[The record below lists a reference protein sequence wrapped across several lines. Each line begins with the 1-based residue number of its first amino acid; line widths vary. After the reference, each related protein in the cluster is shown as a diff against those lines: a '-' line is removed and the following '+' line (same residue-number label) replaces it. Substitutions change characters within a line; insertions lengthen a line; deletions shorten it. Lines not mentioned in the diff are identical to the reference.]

1 MTHTRFLLLATAS
14 LAIGLSAPALAQKA
28 VDLPQPAVPE
38 ADPSELLTNK
48 GIERR
53 LERDEKALR
62 DLRQIVLQAKAQGN
76 PVQVKEAG
84 PDPQVQALEA
94 RINDLEETL
103 RRQTGQMEEATHNAQ
118 LAAKAAADANDAN
131 KAVAARVDR
140 IEQQLLAA
148 GAAAL
153 SASQAQTAPGPGAA
167 AGPLPAPADGGGVLG
182 TLRQPGSGAG
192 QPQDIQADPAAGAG
206 GPGDEQQAYRSAR
219 ATLDSGDYVGGAQAL
234 QDYLQRYPTSP
245 RASEANYWLGRTL
258 ALRNMHAEAA
268 AAYARALK
276 GWPQS
281 VWAGDAVLRLST
293 SLIELQRGSDA
304 CKALSEFQTRYAA
317 KSTPAVKT
325 RARDIRTRAAC
336 S

>member
-1 MTHTRFLLLATAS
+1 MTHTRLLLLATAS
-14 LAIGLSAPALAQKA
+14 LAIGFAAPALAQKS

-38 ADPSELLTNK
+38 ADPSELMTNK

-53 LERDEKALR
+53 MERDEKALR

-76 PVQVKEAG
+76 PVQVKDAG

-94 RINDLEETL
+94 RIADLEETL
-103 RRQTGQMEEATHNAQ
+103 RRQTGQMEETGHNAQ
-118 LAAKAAADANDAN
+118 LAAKAAADANEAN
-131 KAVAARVDR
+131 KALAVRLDR

-153 SASQAQTAPGPGAA
+153 SASQAAQAAPGPGAA
-167 AGPLPAPADGGGVLG
+167 AGPPPGPAGGGVLG
-182 TLRQPGSGAG
+182 TLREPANGAG
-192 QPQDIQADPAAGAG
+192 QSQDVQADPNAGG

-219 ATLDSGDYVGGAQAL
+219 QTLDSGDYVGGAQAL
-234 QDYLQRYPTSP
+234 QDYLQRYPASP

-268 AAYARALK
+268 AAYARSLK
-276 GWPQS
+276 GWPQA
-281 VWAGDAVLRLST
+281 VWAGDAVLRLSS

-317 KSTPAVKT
+317 KSTAAVKT

-336 S
+336 T